1 MQAETDSIS
10 IKHWSD
16 EDKPREKFLYK
27 GPLSVSNA
35 ELLAILIGTGVKQET
50 AVDLA
55 KRILKASNNKL
66 EQLGNASVN
75 YLMNF
80 KGIGRAKAV
89 TIAAALE
96 IGRRRGYEKKASVTR
111 IAKSEDVFDLL
122 RPLLSDLLHE
132 EFWILYLNNSN
143 QVLKKARL
151 SMGGI
156 TGTLVDTRLVMKQ
169 ALQVNAV
176 AIVLSHNHPSGTLK
190 PSQSDKNVTKKLCIA
205 GKALDIKVLD
215 HVIIANDKYF
225 SFADN
230 NLI

>member
-27 GPLSVSNA
+27 GPFSVSNA

-75 YLMNF
+75 HLMNF

-169 ALQVNAV
+169 ALQANAV

-190 PSQSDKNVTKKLCIA
+190 PSRSDKNVTKKLCVA